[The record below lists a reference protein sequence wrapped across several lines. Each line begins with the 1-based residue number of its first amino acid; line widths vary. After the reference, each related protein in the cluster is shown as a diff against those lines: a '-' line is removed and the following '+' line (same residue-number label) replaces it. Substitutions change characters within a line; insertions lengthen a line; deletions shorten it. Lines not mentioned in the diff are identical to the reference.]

1 MTLFRN
7 DSLSKFFMMWF
18 EAEEVFP
25 CHLLPDQNRPHD
37 FFGMKRIIE
46 EGRYFLQLKK
56 KSINGS
62 RKVSH

>member
-46 EGRYFLQLKK
+46 EGRYFFATYVENPLIASL
-56 KSINGS
+56 S
-62 RKVSH
+62 

>member
-1 MTLFRN
+1 
-7 DSLSKFFMMWF
+7 MMWF

-46 EGRYFLQLKK
+46 EGRYFFATYVENPLIASL
-56 KSINGS
+56 S
-62 RKVSH
+62 

>member
-1 MTLFRN
+1 
-7 DSLSKFFMMWF
+7 MMWF

-46 EGRYFLQLKK
+46 EGRYFFATYVENPWIASL
-56 KSINGS
+56 S
-62 RKVSH
+62 